1 LDVLEGAGAVSRDFS
16 LHMLLSRLADAGAA
30 ADVPAAEMT
39 YLVDLRNEDA
49 APSDAEVGG
58 GAD

>member
-1 LDVLEGAGAVSRDFS
+1 MSRDFS